1 MLTDSIPARRIL
13 PANAGQLA
21 AELLPDRLAVMREL
35 EASLQG
41 SRKALLAL
49 DLAGIE
55 RGTREQVR
63 LIRELEM
70 VLRRPT
76 ASSAIGR
83 QPAEDAAQ
91 GLPACAPELEEEL
104 RRCESRVRDGARLQ
118 AALLARARSKLR
130 VLANMLAD
138 PSVTYER
145 LLAGTGAPSHVLVVA
160 SEQGLEARRRI

>member
-49 DLAGIE
+49 DLAIE